1 MKYLISIFVT
11 VLVVFGTANQAKADL
26 FPESLRF
33 EVGATYGK
41 VSPKDI
47 NNMLDEINTIYPGST
62 YEKIEY
68 IRGVNFAV
76 RQALSSHFG
85 VLVGVGYLFGR
96 TNTQKFTLR
105 TVFVPQGYEVDH
117 DYRLSTI
124 PISIG
129 PEIWY
134 ESGKFIFRVG
144 ASAVLHYIKFEERFG
159 ENQDAGYSGDTK
171 SWSSTSLG
179 ADIALSAEWN
189 PMSKY
194 FVGGR
199 FGYGITGNSEL
210 THDDQ
215 SAPIPINADLS
226 GYHVSIYIGFAPWN

>member
-1 MKYLISIFVT
+1 MKYLISIFVA
-11 VLVVFGTANQAKADL
+11 VLVVQGTANQSKADL
-26 FPESLRF
+26 FPETLRF
-33 EVGATYGK
+33 DIGATYGK

-62 YEKIEY
+62 YEKIEN
-68 IRGVNFAV
+68 IRGVNFTV
-76 RQALSSHFG
+76 RQAMSSNFG
-85 VLVGVGYLFGR
+85 VLVGVGYLFGG
-96 TNTQKFTLR
+96 TNTQKITLR
-105 TVFVPQGYEVDH
+105 TVFDPQGYEVDH

-134 ESGKFIFRVG
+134 ESGKFIFRAGV
-144 ASAVLHYIKFEERFG
+144 AAVLHFIKFEERFG
-159 ENQDAGYSGDTK
+159 ENQDAGYSGNTI

-189 PMSKY
+189 PVSKY

-215 SAPIPINADLS
+215 SVLRNADLS
-226 GYHVSIYIGFAPWN
+226 SHHITIYLGFAPWH

>member
-1 MKYLISIFVT
+1 MKYLISTFVA
-11 VLVVFGTANQAKADL
+11 VLLVFGAAHQAKADL

-33 EVGATYGK
+33 EVGATYGT

-62 YEKIEY
+62 YEKIENV
-68 IRGVNFAV
+68 RGVNFAV
-76 RQALSSHFG
+76 RQAVSSHFG
-85 VLVGVGYLFGR
+85 VLVGVGYLFGG
-96 TNTQKFTLR
+96 TNTQKITLR
-105 TVFVPQGYEVDH
+105 TVFDPQGYEVDH

-134 ESGKFIFRVG
+134 ERGTFIFRVG
-144 ASAVLHYIKFEERFG
+144 VAAVFHFIKFEERFG
-159 ENQDAGYSGDTK
+159 ENQEADYSGNTL

-179 ADIALSAEWN
+179 ADGALSAEWN
-189 PMSKY
+189 PVSKY

-199 FGYGITGNSEL
+199 FGYGITGNAEL
-210 THDDQ
+210 TYDDDRV
-215 SAPIPINADLS
+215 APVNADLS
-226 GYHVSIYIGFAPWN
+226 GYHVSF